1 MPSLVTPQGTVH
13 YEVFGKGKPVLLL
26 HGWLG
31 SWGLWESTM
40 QSLSDGY
47 RAYAI
52 DFWGFGESGKRRDS
66 YAVNDF
72 VELLGAFMTSL
83 GIVKAPLVGHSMGGT
98 VSLMTAKRFPEKIT
112 KVAVIGSPI
121 EGNSLAYSLK
131 LAGRPFVANILF
143 KQMRLFRWALRSA
156 SPFLCDHP
164 DFPNI
169 IENDLSQTTLESFF
183 TSIASLR
190 EIDLTNSLSTLSIPV
205 LGMYGAKDNIVNPNQ
220 WRALSRAYPYAETKV
235 YPLQKHFVMLGNG
248 ITFQQDLRTF
258 LDEQVTIN
266 GENE

>member
-1 MPSLVTPQGTVH
+1 MASLVTPQGTVH

-40 QSLSDGY
+40 QNLSDGY

-52 DFWGFGESGKRRDS
+52 DFWGFGESGKRRES

-72 VELLGAFMTSL
+72 VDLLSAFMTAL
-83 GIVKAPLVGHSMGGT
+83 GIAKAPLVGHSMGGT
-98 VSLMTAKRFPEKIT
+98 VSLMTAARFPDKIS

-121 EGNSLAYSLK
+121 EGNSLAYPLK
-131 LAGRPFVANILF
+131 LAGKPFIANLLF
-143 KQMRLFRWALRSA
+143 KQMRMFRWALRTV

-164 DFPNI
+164 DFPSI

-183 TSIASLR
+183 TSISSLR
-190 EIDLTNSLSTLSIPV
+190 EIDLTGRLSTLGIPV
-205 LGMYGAKDNIVNPNQ
+205 LGMYGTKDNIVDPNQ
-220 WRALSRAYPYAETKV
+220 WRALSRAYPAVVTKV
-235 YPLQKHFVMLGNG
+235 YPGQRHFLMLGG
-248 ITFQQDLRTF
+248 HTTFQQDLRDF
-258 LDEQVTIN
+258 LDERSPIQ
-266 GENE
+266 GENL

>member
-1 MPSLVTPQGTVH
+1 MPSLVTPQGSVH

-40 QSLSDGY
+40 ESLSDGY

-72 VELLGAFMTSL
+72 VALLGAFMSSL
-83 GIVKAPLVGHSMGGT
+83 GIAKAPLVGHSMGGT
-98 VSLMTAKRFPEKIT
+98 VSLMTAARFPEKIT

-121 EGNSLAYSLK
+121 EGNSLAYPLK
-131 LAGRPFVANILF
+131 LAGKPFIANLLF
-143 KQMRLFRWALRSA
+143 NQMRLFRWALRAA
-156 SPFLCDHP
+156 SPILCDHP
-164 DFPNI
+164 DFPTI

-183 TSIASLR
+183 KSIASLR
-190 EIDLTNSLSTLSIPV
+190 EIDLTDQLSDLNIPV
-205 LGMYGAKDNIVNPNQ
+205 LGMYGSKDNIVDPDQ
-220 WRALSRAYPYAETKV
+220 WRALTRAYPNSASKV
-235 YPLQKHFVMLGNG
+235 YPGQKHFLMLSTG
-248 ITFQQDLRTF
+248 TSFQQDLRAF

-266 GENE
+266 GEQP